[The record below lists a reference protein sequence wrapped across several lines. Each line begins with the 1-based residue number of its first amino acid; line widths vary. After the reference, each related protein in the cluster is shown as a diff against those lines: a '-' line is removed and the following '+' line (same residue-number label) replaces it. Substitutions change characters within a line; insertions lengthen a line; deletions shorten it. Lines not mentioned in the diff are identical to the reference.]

1 MSYDLGMIR
10 TERGGKIAER
20 VPSRAVNP
28 SSALRI
34 KAVAFFVSSRHH
46 HAMQSSLP
54 SRATAYRLAREAL
67 LNAAS
72 LLADAELLL
81 ANRRWPRAFALGV
94 LALEEI
100 GKMLLTGGA
109 ATTEALEAKE
119 FWSDFR
125 HHTTKLGSARALL
138 ALLAADVSPATFTA
152 IDQAMHEAADEHQR
166 KMRGLY
172 VDLADDGAIQRP
184 EDVTE
189 DECRSVLEGVH
200 ALLDVLM
207 PAWASDTFDEK
218 ITEVLADHAV
228 AFQGAVDLA
237 VEAARVTPEETLRLA
252 RGFLLGEQPTLE
264 TNSEHKEQSDCIG
277 S

>member
-1 MSYDLGMIR
+1 
-10 TERGGKIAER
+10 
-20 VPSRAVNP
+20 
-28 SSALRI
+28 
-34 KAVAFFVSSRHH
+34 
-46 HAMQSSLP
+46 MQSSLP

-72 LLADAELLL
+72 LVADAELLL
-81 ANRRWPRAFALGV
+81 ADRRWPRAFALGV
-94 LALEEI
+94 LAVEEI
-100 GKMLLTGGA
+100 GKMILTGGA

-125 HHTTKLGSARALL
+125 HHATKLGSARALL
-138 ALLAADVSPATFTA
+138 AVLAADVSPATFTA
-152 IDQAMHEAADEHQR
+152 IDQAMREAADGHQR

-172 VDLADDGAIQRP
+172 VDLADDGTIQRP
-184 EDVTE
+184 DDVTE
-189 DECRSVLEGVH
+189 AECRSVLEGAH
-200 ALLDVLM
+200 ALLDVLL

-218 ITEVLADHAV
+218 ITEVLTDHAV

-264 TNSEHKEQSDCIG
+264 TSSEHKEQSDCIG